1 MSVRVVFKPCNY
13 WSILHLFSVRD
24 VLIIDYQQKFL
35 LNLFSFHRQY
45 YREDHPL
52 FGIHYMKLGKIN
64 LYLKKFSEALCM
76 LKNAEK
82 VIRVTHGERHS
93 LYQDQL
99 LPLVHQ
105 TQAELD
111 NT

>member
-1 MSVRVVFKPCNY
+1 MLEN
-13 WSILHLFSVRD
+13 
-24 VLIIDYQQKFL
+24 
-35 LNLFSFHRQY
+35 
-45 YREDHPL
+45 
-52 FGIHYMKLGKIN
+52 HYMKLGKIKKKK
-64 LYLKKFSEALCM
+64 KKFSEALSM

-82 VIRVTHGERHS
+82 VICVTHGERHS

-99 LPLVHQ
+99 LPLVYQ

>member
-1 MSVRVVFKPCNY
+1 
-13 WSILHLFSVRD
+13 
-24 VLIIDYQQKFL
+24 
-35 LNLFSFHRQY
+35 
-45 YREDHPL
+45 
-52 FGIHYMKLGKIN
+52 MKLGKMN
-64 LYLKKFSEALCM
+64 LYLKKFNEALSM

-99 LPLVHQ
+99 LQLVYQ
-105 TQAELD
+105 TQAELN

>member
-1 MSVRVVFKPCNY
+1 
-13 WSILHLFSVRD
+13 
-24 VLIIDYQQKFL
+24 L
-35 LNLFSFHRQY
+35 L
-45 YREDHPL
+45 
-52 FGIHYMKLGKIN
+52 GIHYMKLGKIN
-64 LYLKKFSEALCM
+64 LYLKKFSEALSM

-93 LYQDQL
+93 LFQDQL

-111 NT
+111 NR

>member
-1 MSVRVVFKPCNY
+1 
-13 WSILHLFSVRD
+13 
-24 VLIIDYQQKFL
+24 
-35 LNLFSFHRQY
+35 
-45 YREDHPL
+45 
-52 FGIHYMKLGKIN
+52 MKLGKIN
-64 LYLKKFSEALCM
+64 LYLKKFSEALGM

-82 VIRVTHGERHS
+82 VIRVTHGEQHL

-99 LPLVHQ
+99 MPLVYQ

>member
-1 MSVRVVFKPCNY
+1 
-13 WSILHLFSVRD
+13 
-24 VLIIDYQQKFL
+24 
-35 LNLFSFHRQY
+35 
-45 YREDHPL
+45 
-52 FGIHYMKLGKIN
+52 MKLGKIN
-64 LYLKKFSEALCM
+64 LYLKKFSEALGM

-82 VIRVTHGERHS
+82 VICVTHGERHS
-93 LYQDQL
+93 LYQDHL